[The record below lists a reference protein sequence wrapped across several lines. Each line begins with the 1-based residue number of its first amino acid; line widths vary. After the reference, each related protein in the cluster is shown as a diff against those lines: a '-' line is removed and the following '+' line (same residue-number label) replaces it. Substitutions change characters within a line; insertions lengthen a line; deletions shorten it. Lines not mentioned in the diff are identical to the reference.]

1 MPVFFF
7 IDGSFETAAWRI
19 GWRKMMS
26 SIAASSFQTILR
38 PAACFLR
45 TRTIV
50 PISCKSNKMPM
61 TQPYK
66 PAAAAADATPSQS
79 LVQISEP

>member
-7 IDGSFETAAWRI
+7 IDASFVTAAWRI

-50 PISCKSNKMPM
+50 PIMSWSSTRSAIK
-61 TQPYK
+61 PYA
-66 PAAAAADATPSQS
+66 PAALAAESTSSQS
-79 LVQISEP
+79 LVQMSEP

>member
-7 IDGSFETAAWRI
+7 IDASFETATWRI

-38 PAACFLR
+38 PAVCFLR

-50 PISCKSNKMPM
+50 PIMSWSNTRSAIK
-61 TQPYK
+61 PYA
-66 PAAAAADATPSQS
+66 PAALAAESTSSQS
-79 LVQISEP
+79 LVQMSEP